1 MIQYII
7 VTNVAKNSPIRCGFC
22 PFFEA
27 EVGAF
32 KKNVADAGLGV
43 LDNFL
48 V

>member
-7 VTNVAKNSPIRCGFC
+7 VTNVAKTRLFGAGFA
-22 PFFEA
+22 PFSEA